1 MKGTSGFA
9 PRESKQNAGSVSG
22 IFRSAPEPETA
33 DEQWAV
39 TSMRMRKSVRTRL
52 KIYALEHGT
61 TMQAL
66 IDQLATD
73 FLDSNDE

>member
-1 MKGTSGFA
+1 MKGNPGFT
-9 PRESKQNAGSVSG
+9 PRKSKQNTASVSG

-52 KIYALEHGT
+52 KIYAVEHGT

-66 IDQLATD
+66 IDHLATD
-73 FLDSNDE
+73 FLDSNDD

>member
-1 MKGTSGFA
+1 MKGSSGFV

-22 IFRSAPEPETA
+22 IFRSAPEPEMT
-33 DEQWAV
+33 DEQWMV

-66 IDQLATD
+66 IDHLASD
-73 FLDSNDE
+73 FLDTDDV